1 VSDPTV
7 YKRNAIA
14 LQTECLPTFPDPLA
28 EPAEARERSRASG
41 PCRTCR
47 RIDVLNGPV
56 AIHQRLQNTLPPEGF
71 MDELARVKANSVAS
85 RLRHLIA
92 DDRDSADQPS

>member
-1 VSDPTV
+1 M
-7 YKRNAIA
+7 
-14 LQTECLPTFPDPLA
+14 FPDPLA
-28 EPAEARERSRASG
+28 EPAEARERPRASG

-56 AIHQRLQNTLPPEGF
+56 ASHQRLQNTLPPEGF
-71 MDELARVKANSVAS
+71 MDELAARVKANSVAS
-85 RLRHLIA
+85 RLRHLIT